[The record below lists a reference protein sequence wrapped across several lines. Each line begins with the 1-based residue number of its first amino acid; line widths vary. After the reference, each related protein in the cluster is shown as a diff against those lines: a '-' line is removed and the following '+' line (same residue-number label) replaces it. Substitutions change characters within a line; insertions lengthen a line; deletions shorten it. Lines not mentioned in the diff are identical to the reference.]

1 MKNFIIKQ
9 MRKHNTI
16 TKVKNHIDYLLNKN
30 TASHY
35 KSKIH
40 SLTENVKETY
50 KRIYFENEKYI
61 THQKENGGGRP
72 PEASTTYILSIPED
86 LIHPTNEEW
95 NDIYN
100 KTIENFCNFINEN
113 QQRKEKKGIGH
124 IKEENR
130 SNIKK
135 YNAIRLNP
143 DVFKSNSVAV
153 VHNEEDNF
161 EESSHLHIIT
171 SNIQDGNYLKML
183 NQTAGQNYIKKA
195 YDKAV
200 LDTLK
205 LKPQDYIPKC
215 DRLSKEENN
224 QLELEDK
231 QQFEER
237 MKDNPQYKTSEK
249 KKGGRRRHRPSK
261 PQHIA
266 RQEEWNRKSNQ
277 AQKKIDQV
285 PEAQER
291 IDKANELQRQRKA
304 EETALNA
311 AETAKNT
318 ALGEAAAAET
328 KKAAAVKKTKLA
340 QKELKRINTKIRN
353 NQEWLYNIIQSDVVQ
368 DQIANLRSAKSS
380 TLDFYRDVK
389 EFMSDLLNE
398 NDEYKKEVEKKN
410 PNWLKRQTAKK
421 LKEEEKRQEQLKAQK
436 TIQNEFTEKIE
447 LKDEYDLGAEIDKP
461 TLTPKPTLYQR
472 VKRGF
477 GSN

>member
-1 MKNFIIKQ
+1 MKNFILKQ
-9 MRKHNTI
+9 SRKHNTI
-16 TKVKNHIDYLLNKN
+16 TKIKNHIDYLLNEN

-61 THQKENGGGRP
+61 SHQKENGGGRP
-72 PEASTTYILSIPED
+72 PEASTTYVLSMPED
-86 LIHPTNEEW
+86 LIHPTNEQW

-100 KTIENFCNFINEN
+100 RTIENFCNFINEN
-113 QQRKEKKGIGH
+113 QQRKENEGLDH
-124 IKEENR
+124 IKEKNR
-130 SNIKK
+130 ANIAK
-135 YNAIRLNP
+135 YNAIRLDP
-143 DVFKSNSVAV
+143 ETFKNNSVAV

-171 SNIQDGNYLKML
+171 SNIQNGNYLKML

-195 YDKAV
+195 YDKAI

-215 DRLSKEENN
+215 DRLDEEEKNK
-224 QLELEDK
+224 LDIEDK

-237 MKDNPQYKTSEK
+237 MKNNPQYKTSEK
-249 KKGGRRRHRPSK
+249 KKGGRRRRKPPK

-266 RQEEWNRKSNQ
+266 RQEEWKRKTNQ

-291 IDKANELQRQRKA
+291 INRANELQSQRKA
-304 EETALNA
+304 EQEALRA
-311 AETAKNT
+311 AEAAKSNV
-318 ALGEAAAAET
+318 LSEVAAAET
-328 KKAAAVKKTKLA
+328 KKAATVKKTKLA

-368 DQIANLRSAKSS
+368 DRIANLRSISKS

-389 EFMSDLLNE
+389 EFMNDLLKE
-398 NDEYKKEVEKKN
+398 NDAYKKEIEKKN
-410 PNWLKRQTAKK
+410 PNWLKRQAAQKI
-421 LKEEEKRQEQLKAQK
+421 KEEEKRMERLKAQK
-436 TIQNEFTEKIE
+436 SIKNEFTEEI
-447 LKDEYDLGAEIDKP
+447 EIDEP
-461 TLTPKPTLYQR
+461 EIENPKPSLKQR
-472 VKRGF
+472 FFNIIRF
-477 GSN
+477 E

>member
-1 MKNFIIKQ
+1 MKNFILKQ
-9 MRKHNTI
+9 SRKHNTI
-16 TKVKNHIDYLLNKN
+16 TKIKNHIDYLLNEN

-61 THQKENGGGRP
+61 SHQKENGGGRP
-72 PEASTTYILSIPED
+72 PEASTTYVLSMPED
-86 LIHPTNEEW
+86 LIHPTNEQW

-100 KTIENFCNFINEN
+100 RTIENFCNFINEN
-113 QQRKEKKGIGH
+113 QQRKENEGLDH
-124 IKEENR
+124 IKEKNR
-130 SNIKK
+130 ANIAK
-135 YNAIRLNP
+135 YNAIRLDP
-143 DVFKSNSVAV
+143 ETFKNNSVAV

-171 SNIQDGNYLKML
+171 SNIQNGNYLKML

-195 YDKAV
+195 YDKAI

-215 DRLSKEENN
+215 DRLDEEEKNK
-224 QLELEDK
+224 LDIEDK

-237 MKDNPQYKTSEK
+237 MKNNPQYKTSEK
-249 KKGGRRRHRPSK
+249 KKGGRRRRKPPK

-266 RQEEWNRKSNQ
+266 RQEEWKRKTNQ

-291 IDKANELQRQRKA
+291 INRANELQSQRKA
-304 EETALNA
+304 EQEALRA
-311 AETAKNT
+311 AEAAKSNV
-318 ALGEAAAAET
+318 LSEVAAAET
-328 KKAAAVKKTKLA
+328 KKAATVKKTKLA

-368 DQIANLRSAKSS
+368 DRIANLRSISKS

-389 EFMSDLLNE
+389 EFMNDLLKE
-398 NDEYKKEVEKKN
+398 NDAYKKEIEKKN
-410 PNWLKRQTAKK
+410 PNWLKRQAAQKI
-421 LKEEEKRQEQLKAQK
+421 KEEEKRMERLKAQK
-436 TIQNEFTEKIE
+436 SIKNEFTEEI
-447 LKDEYDLGAEIDKP
+447 EIDEP
-461 TLTPKPTLYQR
+461 EIENPKSSLKQR
-472 VKRGF
+472 FFNIIRF
-477 GSN
+477 E